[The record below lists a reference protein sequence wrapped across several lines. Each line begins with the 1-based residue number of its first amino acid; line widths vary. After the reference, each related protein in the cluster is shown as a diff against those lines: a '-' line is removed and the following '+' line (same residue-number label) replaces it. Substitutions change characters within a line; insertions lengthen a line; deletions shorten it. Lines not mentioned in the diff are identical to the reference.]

1 MICRRFPNT
10 HSITRAIGCLTL
22 VFQIVVAAVGTG
34 TLTAQA
40 AAVDPDFAIDS
51 YLIQPED
58 VLEVFVWKED
68 DLQKRVT
75 VRPDGGI
82 ALPLIGNLVV
92 AGKTTAQIQADVTQA
107 LREYIPDAV
116 VTVSIAEL
124 KGMRIYVSGKVQRP
138 GEYEIGRY
146 IDVLQAL
153 TLAGGPNVFADANNI
168 SIQRR
173 VGDKVEVFHFN
184 YGQVQKGKHLEQ
196 NILLKP
202 NDVVMVP

>member
-1 MICRRFPNT
+1 MKGILLARFPRHAANWPALLCT
-10 HSITRAIGCLTL
+10 ILICLFPPLSAT
-22 VFQIVVAAVGTG
+22 AADIEPG
-34 TLTAQA
+34 
-40 AAVDPDFAIDS
+40 FEIDS
-51 YLIQPED
+51 YAIQPED
-58 VLEVFVWKED
+58 VLDIFVWKED
-68 DLQKRVT
+68 DLQKQVT
-75 VRPDGGI
+75 VRPDGGVS
-82 ALPLIGNLVV
+82 LPLIGNVAV
-92 AGKTTAQIQADVTQA
+92 AGKTIAQIQSDITLA
-107 LREYIPDAV
+107 LKEYIPDAV

-124 KGMRIYVSGKVQRP
+124 KGMRIYVSGKVARP

-173 VGDKVEVFHFN
+173 VGDKVEVYHFN

-196 NILLKP
+196 NIMLKP